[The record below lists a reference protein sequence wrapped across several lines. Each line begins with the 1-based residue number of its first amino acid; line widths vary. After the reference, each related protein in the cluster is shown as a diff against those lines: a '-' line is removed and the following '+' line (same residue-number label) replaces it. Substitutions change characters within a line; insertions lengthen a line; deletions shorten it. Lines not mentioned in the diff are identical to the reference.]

1 LSRGPCLVVSVEE
14 TFAKVVKVV
23 GGHAVGRLTRAV
35 LVTFTPSGKGLR
47 L

>member
-1 LSRGPCLVVSVEE
+1 MSVEE

-35 LVTFTPSGKGLR
+35 LVTFTPSGKVSGSR
-47 L
+47 RPQRR